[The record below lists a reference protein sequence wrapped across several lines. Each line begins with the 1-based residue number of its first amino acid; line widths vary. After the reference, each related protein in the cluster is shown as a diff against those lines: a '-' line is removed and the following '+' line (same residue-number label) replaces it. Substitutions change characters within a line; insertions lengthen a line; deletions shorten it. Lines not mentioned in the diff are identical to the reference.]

1 MPPLPSP
8 SVGSLGSV
16 FLADFSRS
24 GVLAFSSPSNF
35 HLRAVLGVRSLRIP
49 SQTSGGAVSCLER
62 DFLLAGEKKYRAHKV
77 VFCVVLGF
85 SFGLREGLS
94 VLQGSVKRS
103 FVKWCNSSLLITKF
117 CLG

>member
-62 DFLLAGEKKYRAHKV
+62 DFLLAGEKKYRALKV